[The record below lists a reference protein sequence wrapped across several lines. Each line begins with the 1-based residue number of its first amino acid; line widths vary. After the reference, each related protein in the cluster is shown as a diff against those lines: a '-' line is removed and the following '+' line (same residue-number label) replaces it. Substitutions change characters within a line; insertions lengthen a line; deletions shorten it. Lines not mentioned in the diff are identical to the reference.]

1 MTPRTR
7 RALVSRNAGQAKG
20 TGGGST
26 KWPVTLTRRLRES
39 KRVAGA
45 EAWRSRKP
53 LNIIGRKS
61 VRTYPMRLRSKMS
74 STPDGPGERQ
84 WPKVGALG
92 RGPLWG
98 FAGAQI
104 RLRAGAS
111 LGLAIFFCGAG
122 VALAPA
128 GGSRAAD
135 GPCPAEGTAS
145 GRVVSVDERLELTLE
160 NGIRL
165 KIAGVDPPRPTPG
178 DPDLD
183 FRAQDRLAQWL
194 VGQDIRFRPLEPG
207 PDRWGR
213 VVAFVFAVAP
223 ESTNGPRPAHLPV
236 GEALIDAGLARY
248 ESSAAARP
256 CRSALL
262 AAEAGARASG
272 LGLWT
277 DPYYAIIATADRL
290 SFAEKAGSS
299 VIVEGRITGIA
310 SRRPR
315 ITLYFGPRQGGDFSV
330 TILPRNSKTFEA
342 AYSSLAGLT
351 GQTVRVRGLL
361 DTRFGPQIEISDP
374 DEVEAAGQGQDAAAP
389 GSPAPR

>member
-1 MTPRTR
+1 
-7 RALVSRNAGQAKG
+7 
-20 TGGGST
+20 
-26 KWPVTLTRRLRES
+26 
-39 KRVAGA
+39 
-45 EAWRSRKP
+45 
-53 LNIIGRKS
+53 
-61 VRTYPMRLRSKMS
+61 MRLRSKMS
-74 STPDGPGERQ
+74 STPNTPGGRQ
-84 WPKVGALG
+84 WRKVGALG
-92 RGPLWG
+92 RGPWRG
-98 FAGAQI
+98 FVGAQF
-104 RLRAGAS
+104 RFRAGAG
-111 LGLAIFFCGAG
+111 LGLAIFFSWAV

-128 GGSRAAD
+128 GGLRAAD
-135 GPCPAEGTAS
+135 GLCPGEGGTSA
-145 GRVVSVDERLELTLE
+145 RVVSVDERLELTLE

-183 FRAQDRLAQWL
+183 FRARDRLAQWL
-194 VGQDIRFRPLEPG
+194 VGQEILFRPLAPG

-213 VVAFVFAVAP
+213 VVAFVFAAMP
-223 ESTNGPRPAHLPV
+223 ESTPASTNGPGPAQSPV

-248 ESSAAARP
+248 EPSAAARP

-272 LGLWT
+272 LGLWA
-277 DPYYAIIATADRL
+277 DPYYAIIAAADRL

-315 ITLYFGPRQGGDFSV
+315 ITLYFGPRRGGNFSV

-342 AYSSLAGLT
+342 AYASLAGLT

-361 DTRFGPQIEISDP
+361 DTRFGPQIEVSDP

-389 GSPAPR
+389 GSPVPR

>member
-1 MTPRTR
+1 
-7 RALVSRNAGQAKG
+7 
-20 TGGGST
+20 
-26 KWPVTLTRRLRES
+26 
-39 KRVAGA
+39 
-45 EAWRSRKP
+45 
-53 LNIIGRKS
+53 
-61 VRTYPMRLRSKMS
+61 MS
-74 STPDGPGERQ
+74 STPYTPGARQ
-84 WPKVGALG
+84 WRKIGPLG
-92 RGPLWG
+92 RG

-104 RLRAGAS
+104 RFRARTD
-111 LGLAIFFCGAG
+111 LGLAIFFAGAV

-128 GGSRAAD
+128 PAGGLRAAD
-135 GPCPAEGTAS
+135 GLCPAEGGTS
-145 GRVVSVDERLELTLE
+145 GRVVAVDERLELTLE
-160 NGIRL
+160 NGIQL

-183 FRAQDRLAQWL
+183 FRARDQLAHWL
-194 VGQDIRFRPLEPG
+194 VGQEILFRPFEPG

-213 VVAFVFAVAP
+213 VIAFVFAAAP
-223 ESTNGPRPAHLPV
+223 ESTNGPGPAHLPV

-248 ESSAAARP
+248 EPSAAARP

-272 LGLWT
+272 LGLWA
-277 DPYYAIIATADRL
+277 DPYYGIIAAADRS

-315 ITLYFGPRQGGDFSV
+315 ITLYFGRRQGGDFSV

-342 AYSSLAGLT
+342 AYTNLASLA

-374 DEVEAAGQGQDAAAP
+374 DELEAAGQDAAA
-389 GSPAPR
+389 GFPAPRSGFDAPR

>member
-1 MTPRTR
+1 
-7 RALVSRNAGQAKG
+7 
-20 TGGGST
+20 
-26 KWPVTLTRRLRES
+26 
-39 KRVAGA
+39 
-45 EAWRSRKP
+45 
-53 LNIIGRKS
+53 
-61 VRTYPMRLRSKMS
+61 MS
-74 STPDGPGERQ
+74 SIPNTPGGRQ
-84 WPKVGALG
+84 WRKFGALG
-92 RGPLWG
+92 RGPWRG
-98 FAGAQI
+98 FAGAQFPF
-104 RLRAGAS
+104 RAGAA
-111 LGLAIFFCGAG
+111 LGLAILFSGAG
-122 VALAPA
+122 AGAVVALAPA
-128 GGSRAAD
+128 GGLRAAD
-135 GPCPAEGTAS
+135 GLCPGDGGTSA
-145 GRVVSVDERLELTLE
+145 RVVSVDERLELALE

-183 FRAQDRLAQWL
+183 FRARDRLAQWL
-194 VGQDIRFRPLEPG
+194 VGQEILFRPLAPG

-223 ESTNGPRPAHLPV
+223 ETTPASTNGPGAAQLPV

-248 ESSAAARP
+248 EPSAAARP

-272 LGLWT
+272 LGLWA
-277 DPYYAIIATADRL
+277 DPYYAIIAAADRL

-299 VIVEGRITGIA
+299 VIVEGRIAGIA

-315 ITLYFGPRQGGDFSV
+315 ITLYFGPRRGGDFSV
-330 TILPRNSKTFEA
+330 TILPRNSKTYEA
-342 AYSSLAGLT
+342 AYASLAGLT

-389 GSPAPR
+389 GSPVPR

>member
-1 MTPRTR
+1 
-7 RALVSRNAGQAKG
+7 
-20 TGGGST
+20 
-26 KWPVTLTRRLRES
+26 
-39 KRVAGA
+39 
-45 EAWRSRKP
+45 
-53 LNIIGRKS
+53 
-61 VRTYPMRLRSKMS
+61 MRLRSKMS
-74 STPDGPGERQ
+74 STLDIPGGR
-84 WPKVGALG
+84 WRKVGALG
-92 RGPLWG
+92 RGPWRG
-98 FAGAQI
+98 FGGGHI
-104 RLRAGAS
+104 RIRAGAG
-111 LGLAIFFCGAG
+111 LGLAIFFLRGPW
-122 VALAPA
+122 LRLRP
-128 GGSRAAD
+128 RAACARRT
-135 GPCPAEGTAS
+135 GFGEGGTK
-145 GRVVSVDERLELTLE
+145 GRVVAVDERLELTLE

-165 KIAGVDPPRPTPG
+165 KIAGVAPPRPTPG

-183 FRAQDRLAQWL
+183 FRARDRLAQWL
-194 VGQDIRFRPLEPG
+194 VGQEILFRPLEPG
-207 PDRWGR
+207 PDRWGH

-223 ESTNGPRPAHLPV
+223 ESTPESTDGPGPAHLPV

-248 ESSAAARP
+248 EPSVAALP
-256 CRSALL
+256 CRSVLL

-272 LGLWT
+272 LGLWA
-277 DPYYAIIATADRL
+277 DPYYAIIAAADRP

-374 DEVEAAGQGQDAAAP
+374 DEVEAARQGQNPAAP
-389 GSPAPR
+389 GSQVPR

>member
-1 MTPRTR
+1 M
-7 RALVSRNAGQAKG
+7 G
-20 TGGGST
+20 
-26 KWPVTLTRRLRES
+26 
-39 KRVAGA
+39 
-45 EAWRSRKP
+45 
-53 LNIIGRKS
+53 
-61 VRTYPMRLRSKMS
+61 LRSKMS
-74 STPDGPGERQ
+74 STPDTSGERQ
-84 WPKVGALG
+84 WRTVGALG
-92 RGPLWG
+92 RRPLRG
-98 FAGAQI
+98 FAGAQF
-104 RLRAGAS
+104 RFRAAAA
-111 LGLAIFFCGAG
+111 LGLAIFFAGAV

-128 GGSRAAD
+128 GGLRAAD
-135 GPCPAEGTAS
+135 RLCPGEGGTS
-145 GRVVSVDERLELTLE
+145 GRVVAVDERLELTLE

-183 FRAQDRLAQWL
+183 FRARDRLAQWL
-194 VGQDIRFRPLEPG
+194 VGQDILFRPLEPG

-223 ESTNGPRPAHLPV
+223 ESANGPGPAHSPV

-248 ESSAAARP
+248 EPSAAARP

-272 LGLWT
+272 LGLWA
-277 DPYYAIIATADRL
+277 DPYYAIIKATDRL

-299 VIVEGRITGIA
+299 VIVEGQITGIA

-315 ITLYFGPRQGGDFSV
+315 ITLTFGPRQGADFSV

-342 AYSSLAGLT
+342 AYASLAALT

-361 DTRFGPQIEISDP
+361 DTRFGPQIEISDT
-374 DEVEAAGQGQDAAAP
+374 DEVEAAGQGRAAT
-389 GSPAPR
+389 GSSAPR